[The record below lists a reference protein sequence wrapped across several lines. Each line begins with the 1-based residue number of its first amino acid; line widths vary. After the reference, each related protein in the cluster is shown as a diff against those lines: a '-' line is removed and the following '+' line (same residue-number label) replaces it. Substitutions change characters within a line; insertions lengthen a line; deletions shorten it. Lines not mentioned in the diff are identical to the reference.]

1 MFWKKT
7 FIPLLFFVIAALVL
21 ISALYVGFLLYWN
34 VNTPEWL
41 QWLFPY
47 VVVLVML
54 TILGKRGFGDSLA
67 ERRIWR
73 SRTRNSLFWGVLPI
87 IITVLFV
94 PCAKSLRYSFGQVLS
109 ITSLNDLAPYQESV
123 FIEVSDWHADRMRVI
138 PIHTYDKLPFWFG
151 NRRIELTSLFIVPVF
166 SDIQAAYKTQARAW
180 LAFSYT
186 DRISF
191 EELENGGD
199 RDFYRSSTT
208 HFKRLN
214 INDFRYLEAF
224 PRGKHYD
231 LFKKMAQVHHFYNSD
246 FSGVYQGQ
254 EVDRDVLSA
263 YYAKYALFFGLL
275 IGLPLILILSLM
287 LYWLG
292 QSRNH

>member
-7 FIPLLFFVIAALVL
+7 FIPLVLFVIAALVL
-21 ISALYVGFLLYWN
+21 ISALYVGFLLRWN
-34 VNTPEWL
+34 INTPEWL

-47 VVVLVML
+47 SAALVML
-54 TILGKRGFGDSLA
+54 GVLGKRWFGNSLVG
-67 ERRIWR
+67 RRLWR
-73 SRTRNSLFWGVLPI
+73 SRTRHSLLWGVLPI

-94 PCAKSLRYSFGQVLS
+94 PCAKSLRYNFGQVLT

-166 SDIQAAYKTQARAW
+166 SDIHAAYKTHARAW

-186 DRISF
+186 DRISY

-199 RDFYRSSTT
+199 KAFYRSSTT

-214 INDFRYLEAF
+214 INDFQYLEAF
-224 PRGKHYD
+224 PRGKQYD
-231 LFKKMAQVHHFYNSD
+231 LFKKLAQVHHFYNSD
-246 FSGVYQGQ
+246 FSGVYQGH

-263 YYAKYALFFGLL
+263 YYAKYALFFGIL
-275 IGLPLILILSLM
+275 IGLPLVTILSLL

-292 QSRNH
+292 RPSKN